1 MLLRPLLSLAS
12 HNSYGY
18 GICMRDVRHAAGQRA
33 AQFAADKG
41 EWDWHP
47 VAIERTRW
55 MSWTAASATYVVAKL
70 CYVMLCYALHF
81 DHTLSV
87 APVCVCVRESC
98 FDVRGVG
105 WRGRPGVRGFAGW

>member
-47 VAIERTRW
+47 VAIER
-55 MSWTAASATYVVAKL
+55 
-70 CYVMLCYALHF
+70 ALHF

-87 APVCVCVRESC
+87 APVCVSC
-98 FDVRGVG
+98 FATFEEWDGAGDRACADSLGGDWCLSVRAQSVRSAVG
-105 WRGRPGVRGFAGW
+105 YMSSVCGLHAM